1 LGPVQAGARREAV
14 EVEETTRARRC
25 HDPPGF
31 LATEGDPQ
39 RSGSAHLCRNRG
51 LAV

>member
-1 LGPVQAGARREAV
+1 VLDGA
-14 EVEETTRARRC
+14 TTRRASW
-25 HDPPGF
+25 P
-31 LATEGDPQ
+31 LQGDLQ